1 MKAWELLPLSVKEVS
16 PNTQDTDNEATAH
29 ALLYIWIY
37 SEHERFVAYY
47 SRVFLKLAISFDKN
61 NMVNASNYLIC
72 NALGVYQNNPKDVA
86 KLMNNL

>member
-1 MKAWELLPLSVKEVS
+1 MGTAAIICQEVS
-16 PNTQDTDNEATAH
+16 PNTRNTNNEATAH
-29 ALLYIWIY
+29 AQLYIWIY

-47 SRVFLKLAISFDKN
+47 SYIHLKFGDFLDKN

-72 NALGVYQNNPKDVA
+72 NLLGVYQNIPKGVA